1 MNQKLKV
8 STLSTKIQNS
18 NANSE
23 RTWPHCDR
31 DHDETTSNNGPSSLV
46 CGNEPNKQKDRRGK
60 PYIAISFILRILKIQ
75 KTIIKFAYCN
85 DKFFWLFTFE
95 YVLIFF
101 SHWPSVLSVVCRILT
116 HFFCVLCSNYQTNKK
131 SRHHWKVDFIY
142 FVCPNQ
148 IESKVS
154 CTFSTKTKNVYRKKS
169 WYNTIYFVYL
179 ELSESFTL

>member
-1 MNQKLKV
+1 MLISVLLIYLYFLYVFVVCVCYLCFQFVFQFMFLICA
-8 STLSTKIQNS
+8 SYLCFLFEFL
-18 NANSE
+18 ANSE
-23 RTWPHCDR
+23 RIWPHCDR

-101 SHWPSVLSVVCRILT
+101 
-116 HFFCVLCSNYQTNKK
+116 
-131 SRHHWKVDFIY
+131 
-142 FVCPNQ
+142 
-148 IESKVS
+148 
-154 CTFSTKTKNVYRKKS
+154 
-169 WYNTIYFVYL
+169 
-179 ELSESFTL
+179 FTLTFISICCMSDFDTLFLRIVFQLSNQ